1 MFGIAR
7 GTTGLTD
14 AVAND
19 GDNGMVGHASF
30 TRTVVIDVI
39 AEPQRALLHSPK
51 LPNRNSM

>member
-7 GTTGLTD
+7 RTSRLAD
-14 AVAND
+14 AVADN

-30 TRTVVIDVI
+30 TRTVVVDVI

-51 LPNRNSM
+51 LQNRNSM